1 MTQRIEL
8 GFRPG
13 VHGTRRVLDQT
24 RRVQGNLLTID
35 DELDKLFIQLGESDG
50 DSVGVHLE
58 GKLVELSPN
67 STSRDG
73 YEV

>member
-1 MTQRIEL
+1 MHEQ
-8 GFRPG
+8 
-13 VHGTRRVLDQT
+13 TRRVL
-24 RRVQGNLLTID
+24 GNLLKD
-35 DELDKLFIQLGESDG
+35 EDELDKLFIQLGESDV

-58 GKLVELSPN
+58 GKLVKSSSN